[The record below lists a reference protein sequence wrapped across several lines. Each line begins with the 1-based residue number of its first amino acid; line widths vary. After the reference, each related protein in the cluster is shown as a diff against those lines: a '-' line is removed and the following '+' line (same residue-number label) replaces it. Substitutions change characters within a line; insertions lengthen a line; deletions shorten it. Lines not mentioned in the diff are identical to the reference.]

1 MLSFVQEG
9 LPVRVVF
16 GAGRRR
22 DLAGEVA
29 RLGIE
34 RALLIT
40 TPSKRPMAQA
50 MAAQLGERCAGVF
63 DRVVMHVPIEIAQ
76 AGRAEARRVRAD
88 GCIALGGGSA
98 IGLAKAIALE
108 QDVAII
114 ALPTTYSG
122 SEMTAIQ
129 GLTEDGVKRV
139 RRDPRMLPRTVIYD
153 PELTVS
159 LPRSIAGPSGMNAMA
174 HCVEAFYAEGAT
186 PLLSL
191 AAEEGIRALAESLP
205 VLVDRPDSL
214 EASAGVLYGAWLGGM
229 ALGGA
234 GTALHHK
241 LCHTLG
247 GSFDLPHAPTHA
259 LMLPYSAHYNR
270 AAAPEAMARIGRA
283 LGTSDAPSRLFD
295 LARRIGAP
303 ASLKEL
309 GLRHADIDR
318 AAELATSVPYPNPRP
333 VTREEIR
340 VLLEDAFYGR
350 RPGGSAS
357 S

>member
-22 DLAGEVA
+22 QLRDEVA
-29 RLGIE
+29 HLGIE

-40 TPSKRPMAQA
+40 TPSKRAMAEA
-50 MAAQLGERCAGVF
+50 MAAEIGERAAGVF
-63 DRVVMHVPIEIAQ
+63 DRVAMHVPIEVAK
-76 AGRAEARRVRAD
+76 AGRAEVQRLGAD

-129 GLTEDGVKRV
+129 GLTEDGVKRTW
-139 RRDPRMLPRTVIYD
+139 RDLRMLPRTVIYD
-153 PELTVS
+153 PELTVT
-159 LPRSIAGPSGMNAMA
+159 LPPSIAGPSGMNAMA

-191 AAEEGIRALAESLP
+191 AAEEGIRALARSLP
-205 VLVDRPDSL
+205 VLVDQPHSL
-214 EASAGVLYGAWLGGM
+214 EASTQALYGAWLAGM
-229 ALGGA
+229 ALGA
-234 GTALHHK
+234 GIALHHK

-259 LMLPYSAHYNR
+259 LMLPYAAHYNR
-270 AAAPEAMARIGRA
+270 DAAPDAMARIASA
-283 LGTSDAPSRLFD
+283 LGIGDAPSGLFD

-303 ASLKEL
+303 ASLEAL
-309 GLRHADIDR
+309 GLRHADLDR
-318 AAELATSVPYPNPRP
+318 AADLAAAAPYPNPRP
-333 VTREEIR
+333 VTRADVR
-340 VLLEDAFYGR
+340 ALLEDAFFGR
-350 RPGGSAS
+350 PPGAAAS
-357 S
+357 V

>member
-22 DLAGEVA
+22 QLRDEV
-29 RLGIE
+29 RHLGIE

-40 TPSKRPMAQA
+40 TPAKRATAEA
-50 MAAQLGERCAGVF
+50 MAAEIGEPAVGVF
-63 DRVVMHVPIEIAQ
+63 DRVAMHVPIEVAK
-76 AGRAEARRVRAD
+76 AGRAEVLRLGAD

-139 RRDPRMLPRTVIYD
+139 RRDLRMLPRTVIYD
-153 PELTVS
+153 PELTVT
-159 LPRSIAGPSGMNAMA
+159 LPPSIAGPSGMNAMA
-174 HCVEAFYAEGAT
+174 HCVEAFYAEAAT

-214 EASAGVLYGAWLGGM
+214 EASAKALYGAWLAGM
-229 ALGGA
+229 ALGA

-270 AAAPEAMARIGRA
+270 DAAPDAMARIARA
-283 LGTSDAPSRLFD
+283 LGVKDAPAGLFD
-295 LARRIGAP
+295 LARRAGAP
-303 ASLKEL
+303 ASLAAL
-309 GLRHADIDR
+309 GLRHADLDR
-318 AAELATSVPYPNPRP
+318 AAELAAAAPYPNPRP
-333 VTREEIR
+333 VTREDVR
-340 VLLEDAFYGR
+340 ALLEDAFYGR
-350 RPGGSAS
+350 RPQSA
-357 S
+357 

>member
-1 MLSFVQEG
+1 MLSFVQDG

-22 DLAGEVA
+22 QLPDEVA
-29 RLGIE
+29 HLGIE

-40 TPSKRPMAQA
+40 TPSKRAMAEA
-50 MAAQLGERCAGVF
+50 MAAEIGERAAGVF
-63 DRVVMHVPIEIAQ
+63 DRVAMHVPIEVAK
-76 AGRAEARRVRAD
+76 AGRAEVQRLGAD

-129 GLTEDGVKRV
+129 GLTEGGVKRTW
-139 RRDPRMLPRTVIYD
+139 RDLRMLPRTVIYD
-153 PELTVS
+153 PELTVT
-159 LPRSIAGPSGMNAMA
+159 LPPSIAGPSGMNAMA

-191 AAEEGIRALAESLP
+191 AAEEGIRALARSLP
-205 VLVDRPDSL
+205 VLVDQPHSL
-214 EASAGVLYGAWLGGM
+214 EASTQALYGAWLAGM
-229 ALGGA
+229 ALGA
-234 GTALHHK
+234 GIALHHK

-259 LMLPYSAHYNR
+259 LMLPYAAHYNR
-270 AAAPEAMARIGRA
+270 DAAPDAMARIASA
-283 LGTSDAPSRLFD
+283 LGIGDAPSGLFD

-303 ASLKEL
+303 ASLEAL
-309 GLRHADIDR
+309 GLRHADLDR
-318 AAELATSVPYPNPRP
+318 AADLAAAAPYPNPRP
-333 VTREEIR
+333 VTRADVR
-340 VLLEDAFYGR
+340 ALLEDAFFGR
-350 RPGGSAS
+350 PPGAAAS
-357 S
+357 V

>member
-1 MLSFVQEG
+1 MLSFVQDG

-16 GAGRRR
+16 GAGARGQLR
-22 DLAGEVA
+22 DEVL

-40 TPSKRPMAQA
+40 TPSERTMADA
-50 MAAQLGERCAGVF
+50 MAEHLGERAAGVF
-63 DRVVMHVPIEIAQ
+63 DRVVMHVPIEIAK
-76 AGRAEARRVRAD
+76 AGRAEAGRLGAD

-129 GLTEDGVKRV
+129 GLTEAGVKRT
-139 RRDPRMLPRTVIYD
+139 RRDPRMLARTVIYD
-153 PELTVS
+153 PELTVT
-159 LPRSIAGPSGMNAMA
+159 LPPSIAGPSGMNAMA

-191 AAEEGIRALAESLP
+191 AAEEGIRALAGSLP
-205 VLVDRPDSL
+205 ALVDQPASL
-214 EASAGVLYGAWLGGM
+214 ETSTRALYGAWLAGM
-229 ALGGA
+229 ALGA
-234 GTALHHK
+234 GIALHHK

-247 GSFDLPHAPTHA
+247 GSFDLPHAATHA
-259 LMLPYSAHYNR
+259 VMLPYSAHYNR
-270 AAAPEAMARIGRA
+270 DAVPDAMARIARA
-283 LGTSDAPSRLFD
+283 LGVDDAPVGLFD

-303 ASLKEL
+303 ASLAEL
-309 GLRHADIDR
+309 GLRHADLDR
-318 AAELATSVPYPNPRP
+318 AAELAAAAPYPNPRP
-333 VTREEIR
+333 VTREAVR
-340 VLLEDAFYGR
+340 ALLEDAFYGR
-350 RPGGSAS
+350 RPGEGT
-357 S
+357 

>member
-16 GAGRRR
+16 GAGCRGQLG
-22 DLAGEVA
+22 DEVQ

-40 TPSKRPMAQA
+40 TPSKRAMAEA
-50 MAAQLGERCAGVF
+50 MAAQLGGRCAGEF
-63 DRVVMHVPIEIAQ
+63 DRVVMHVPIEIAR

-114 ALPTTYSG
+114 ALPTTYAG

-129 GLTEDGVKRV
+129 GLTEGGVKRV
-139 RRDPRMLPRTVIYD
+139 RRDPRMLPRIVIYD

-159 LPRSIAGPSGMNAMA
+159 LPPSIAGPSGMNAMA

-191 AAEEGIRALAESLP
+191 AAEEGIRALAQSLP
-205 VLVDRPDSL
+205 RLVDQPRSL
-214 EASAGVLYGAWLGGM
+214 EASTRALYGAWLGGM
-229 ALGGA
+229 ALCA

-259 LMLPYSAHYNR
+259 LMLPYSASYNR
-270 AAAPEAMARIGRA
+270 EAAPETMARVARA
-283 LGTSDAPSRLFD
+283 LGVSDAPAGLFD

-303 ASLKEL
+303 ASLEAL
-309 GLRHADIDR
+309 GLRHADLDR
-318 AAELATSVPYPNPRP
+318 AAELAAAAPYPNPRP
-333 VTREEIR
+333 VIREAIR
-340 VLLEDAFYGR
+340 ALLEDAFRGR
-350 RPGGSAS
+350 RPGAAA
-357 S
+357 

>member
-1 MLSFVQEG
+1 VQEG

-22 DLAGEVA
+22 QLRDEVA
-29 RLGIE
+29 HLGIE

-40 TPSKRPMAQA
+40 TPSKRAMAEA
-50 MAAQLGERCAGVF
+50 MAAEIGERAAGVF
-63 DRVVMHVPIEIAQ
+63 DRVAMHVPIEVSK
-76 AGRAEARRVRAD
+76 AGRAEVQRLGAD

-139 RRDPRMLPRTVIYD
+139 RRDVRMLPRTVIYD
-153 PELTVS
+153 PELTVT
-159 LPRSIAGPSGMNAMA
+159 LPPSIAGPSGMNAMA

-191 AAEEGIRALAESLP
+191 AAEEGIRALARSLP
-205 VLVDRPDSL
+205 VLVDQPHSL
-214 EASAGVLYGAWLGGM
+214 QASTQALYGAWLAGM
-229 ALGGA
+229 ALGA

-259 LMLPYSAHYNR
+259 LMLPYAAHYNR
-270 AAAPEAMARIGRA
+270 DAAPDAMARIARA
-283 LGTSDAPSRLFD
+283 LGVGDAPSGLFD

-303 ASLKEL
+303 ASLEAL
-309 GLRHADIDR
+309 GLRHADLDR
-318 AAELATSVPYPNPRP
+318 AADLAAAAPYPNPRP
-333 VTREEIR
+333 VTREDVR
-340 VLLEDAFYGR
+340 ALLEDAFHGR
-350 RPGGSAS
+350 RPNAGA
-357 S
+357 

>member
-1 MLSFVQEG
+1 MLSFVQDG

-16 GAGRRR
+16 GAGRRAQLR
-22 DLAGEVA
+22 DEVQ

-40 TPSKRPMAQA
+40 TPSKRAMADA
-50 MAAQLGERCAGVF
+50 MAAELGDRAAGVF
-63 DRVVMHVPIEIAQ
+63 DQVVMHVPIEIAM
-76 AGRAEARRVRAD
+76 AGRAEAKRLRAD

-129 GLTEDGVKRV
+129 GLTEDGIKRTF
-139 RRDPRMLPRTVIYD
+139 RDRRMLARTVIYD
-153 PELTVS
+153 PELTVT
-159 LPRSIAGPSGMNAMA
+159 LPPSIAGPSGMNAMA

-191 AAEEGIRALAESLP
+191 AAEEGIRALAQSLP
-205 VLVDRPDSL
+205 ALVDEPTSL
-214 EASAGVLYGAWLGGM
+214 EASTGALYGAWLAGM
-229 ALGGA
+229 ALGA
-234 GTALHHK
+234 GIALHHK

-247 GSFDLPHAPTHA
+247 GSFDLPHATTHTV
-259 LMLPYSAHYNR
+259 MLPYSAHYNR
-270 AAAPEAMARIGRA
+270 DAVPDAMARIARA
-283 LGTSDAPSRLFD
+283 LGVSDAPGGLFD

-303 ASLKEL
+303 SSLEEL
-309 GLRHADIDR
+309 GLRHANLGR
-318 AAELATSVPYPNPRP
+318 AAELAASAPYPNPRP
-333 VTREEIR
+333 VTREAVR
-340 VLLEDAFYGR
+340 ALLEDAFYGR
-350 RPGGSAS
+350 RPAAAE
-357 S
+357 